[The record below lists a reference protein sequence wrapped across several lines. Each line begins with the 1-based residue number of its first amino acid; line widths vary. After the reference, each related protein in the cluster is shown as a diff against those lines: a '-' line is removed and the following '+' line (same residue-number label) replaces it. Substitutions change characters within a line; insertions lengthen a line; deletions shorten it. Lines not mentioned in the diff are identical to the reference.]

1 MNILFIDLIGWVG
14 FLFIS
19 IGYYLNAKKYIN
31 CFFIWGTGNIIYIIY
46 GYILSAIPIIAMSS
60 FVLCMN
66 VYGYYNWK
74 EEV

>member
-14 FLFIS
+14 FLFIT

-46 GYILSAIPIIAMSS
+46 GYIISAIPIIAMSS

-74 EEV
+74 EEM

>member
-14 FLFIS
+14 FLFIT

-46 GYILSAIPIIAMSS
+46 GYIISAIPIIAMSS